1 MEACARPGVET
12 EDVVGDVVLG
22 PHQVPVLA
30 VEGVTE
36 LGHGHRQVVLLTVA
50 QQDVL
55 QGTASCLNCHHVT
68 QIESTLSF
76 ISLQKRRYLS
86 FPSHQSYYVY

>member
-1 MEACARPGVET
+1 MKAGAQPGVET

-30 VEGVTE
+30 VEGVPE
-36 LGHGHRQVVLLTVA
+36 LGHSHRQVVLLTVA

-55 QGTASCLNCHHVT
+55 QRAASCLNWHHVT
-68 QIESTLSF
+68 QIEYTLSF

-86 FPSHQSYYVY
+86 FPSHQSYYVC

>member
-1 MEACARPGVET
+1 MEAGARPGVET

-30 VEGVTE
+30 VEGVPE
-36 LGHGHRQVVLLTVA
+36 LGHGHRQIVLLTVA

-55 QGTASCLNCHHVT
+55 Q
-68 QIESTLSF
+68 
-76 ISLQKRRYLS
+76 
-86 FPSHQSYYVY
+86 

>member
-1 MEACARPGVET
+1 MKAGAEPGVET

-30 VEGVTE
+30 VEGVAD
-36 LGHGHRQVVLLTVA
+36 LGHGHRQVVLLTVT

-55 QGTASCLNCHHVT
+55 QGTASRLNWGPFT
-68 QIESTLSF
+68 
-76 ISLQKRRYLS
+76 
-86 FPSHQSYYVY
+86 

>member
-1 MEACARPGVET
+1 MEAGARPGVET

-30 VEGVTE
+30 VEGVPE
-36 LGHGHRQVVLLTVA
+36 LGHGHCQVVLLTVA

-55 QGTASCLNCHHVT
+55 QGTASCLNWHHV
-68 QIESTLSF
+68 I
-76 ISLQKRRYLS
+76 IC
-86 FPSHQSYYVY
+86 

>member
-1 MEACARPGVET
+1 MKAGAQPGVET

-30 VEGVTE
+30 VEGVPE
-36 LGHGHRQVVLLTVA
+36 LGHGHRQIVLLTVA

-55 QGTASCLNCHHVT
+55 QRTASSLNWHHVTIGSIVCEASCLPASQTNT
-68 QIESTLSF
+68 ENPL
-76 ISLQKRRYLS
+76 
-86 FPSHQSYYVY
+86 

>member
-1 MEACARPGVET
+1 MERIADEKVQVPFYSLMEACARPGVET

-30 VEGVTE
+30 VEGVPE

-55 QGTASCLNCHHVT
+55 QGTASCLNCHHLT
-68 QIESTLSF
+68 QN
-76 ISLQKRRYLS
+76 K
-86 FPSHQSYYVY
+86 

>member
-1 MEACARPGVET
+1 MKAGARPGVET

-30 VEGVTE
+30 VEGVPE

-55 QGTASCLNCHHVT
+55 QGTASRLNCHHVT
-68 QIESTLSF
+68 QI
-76 ISLQKRRYLS
+76 QKIHCGS
-86 FPSHQSYYVY
+86 QN

>member
-1 MEACARPGVET
+1 MKAGARPGVET

-30 VEGVTE
+30 VEGVPE

-55 QGTASCLNCHHVT
+55 QGTASCLNWHHVT
-68 QIESTLSF
+68 QIEYTLSF

-86 FPSHQSYYVY
+86 FPSHQSYYVC

>member
-1 MEACARPGVET
+1 MEAGARPGVET

-36 LGHGHRQVVLLTVA
+36 LGHGHCQVVLLTVT

-55 QGTASCLNCHHVT
+55 QGTASCLNWHHV
-68 QIESTLSF
+68 I
-76 ISLQKRRYLS
+76 IC
-86 FPSHQSYYVY
+86 

>member
-1 MEACARPGVET
+1 MEAGARPGVET

-36 LGHGHRQVVLLTVA
+36 LGHGHRQIVLLTVA

-55 QGTASCLNCHHVT
+55 QGTASCLNWH
-68 QIESTLSF
+68 
-76 ISLQKRRYLS
+76 
-86 FPSHQSYYVY
+86 YVIC

>member
-1 MEACARPGVET
+1 MEAGAWPGVET

-30 VEGVTE
+30 VESVPE
-36 LGHGHRQVVLLTVA
+36 LGHGHRQIVLLTVA

-55 QGTASCLNCHHVT
+55 QGTASCLNWHHV
-68 QIESTLSF
+68 I
-76 ISLQKRRYLS
+76 IC
-86 FPSHQSYYVY
+86 